1 MEQIKKLVS
10 VNKEVLREARLY
22 AYFFIMLVLIAPRGG
37 FTDDINYWINWCRY
51 GYEFGLSNIYQLEN
65 NNYNP
70 LLHYFLAAYAF
81 LAGNSDNISHY
92 MPFFKA
98 FPLLFDFAGALVA
111 VSFVK
116 DRSQRFALSLLLLF
130 NAGYLYNTLIW
141 GQVDSIFTCFVMIA
155 VAMALRKK
163 LALSVVFYLLALNAK
178 VQVIIFLP
186 PLLLLLLPALRS
198 DKKRLVIALLAGIAF
213 ELAFLS
219 PFIWGG
225 EHNDLGRIIAINF
238 NSVDFAPVVSM
249 SAYNFWFLTLKEDW
263 LSAMPDNLVFRGLT
277 YKHWGLLLFCF
288 TSFLALLPVFLLAV
302 RNFLSGKHFNFSEYP
317 VILLSFGLIPILF
330 CFFNTQMHERYWHA
344 AILFLAAYGFLTK
357 YYWPYLI
364 GSVAYLLNMEAV
376 LRFLNFKN
384 YQILLFK
391 PEFVAGLFGLVIVF
405 GLIKLYKHFDLTAC
419 LQDIKHHF
427 NRPEEAQA
435 GIALHRR
442 EKEANVK

>member
-1 MEQIKKLVS
+1 
-10 VNKEVLREARLY
+10 
-22 AYFFIMLVLIAPRGG
+22 MLVFIAPRGG
-37 FTDDINYWINWCRY
+37 FTDDINFWINWCRY
-51 GYEFGLSNIYQLEN
+51 AYEFGLSNIYQLEN

-81 LAGNSDNISHY
+81 LAGNSDNISQY

-98 FPLLFDFAGALVA
+98 FPLFFDFVGAIAA

-116 DRSQRFALSLLLLF
+116 ERSQRFALSLLLLF

-141 GQVDSIFTCFVMIA
+141 GQVDSVFTCFVMIA

-163 LALSVVFYLLALNAK
+163 LVLSVIFYLLALNAK
-178 VQVIIFLP
+178 VQAIIFLP

-198 DKKRLVIALLAGIAF
+198 DKKRLAIALLAGIAF
-213 ELAFLS
+213 ELVFLA

-263 LSAMPDNLVFRGLT
+263 LSAMPDNLVFWGLT
-277 YKHWGLLLFCF
+277 YKHWGLLLFCL
-288 TSFLALLPVFLLAV
+288 TSFIALLPVLLLAI
-302 RNFLSGKHFNFSEYP
+302 RSFFTGNNFNFSEYP

-344 AILFLAAYGFLTK
+344 GLLFLAAYGFLTK
-357 YYWPYLI
+357 EYLPYLV

-384 YQILLFK
+384 YKILLFK
-391 PEFVAGLFGLVIVF
+391 PEFVAGLFGFVIVF
-405 GLIKLYKHFDLTAC
+405 GFFKLYRHFNLAAC
-419 LQDIKHHF
+419 LQDMKRYG
-427 NRPEEAQA
+427 NRHEEVQA
-435 GIALHRR
+435 GVAMAHL
-442 EKEANVK
+442 EKEAGVK